1 MNVVGSS
8 IARESDDVLYTWAG
22 PEIAVATTKAYSTQM
37 AVLNMLGLYFGDILG
52 TIDRETYS
60 EMVRDLQRVPEY
72 IEKILES
79 AESIHEIAKKI
90 CRSEDVFFIGRNLD
104 YALSLE
110 GSLKLKE
117 ISYIHSEAYASG
129 ELKHGTISLIV
140 DGTLVIALGTYGP
153 LFDKAMSNV
162 VEVQARGANVLALTT
177 ESHAEELAYYIALE
191 RGCDIDK
198 PRNLAKSVTVE

>member
-1 MNVVGSS
+1 MVRG
-8 IARESDDVLYTWAG
+8 IEKL
-22 PEIAVATTKAYSTQM
+22 PEQM
-37 AVLNMLGLYFGDILG
+37 AQILQH
-52 TIDRETYS
+52 TEEI
-60 EMVRDLQRVPEY
+60 Q
-72 IEKILES
+72 
-79 AESIHEIAKKI
+79 EIAKACAK
-90 CRSEDVFFIGRNLD
+90 SEDVFFIGRNLD

-129 ELKHGTISLIV
+129 ELKHGTISLIEP
-140 DGTLVIALGTYGP
+140 GTLVIALGTYGP

-162 VEVQARGANVLALTT
+162 VEVKARGAEVLALTT
-177 ESHAEELAYYIALE
+177 ESHREEMAQTANAVMTIPDTHDLLLPSLGVVPLQLFAYYVALM